1 MNQAMMLGRY
11 LQQRPSLVRVTTS
24 LGRFLRQ
31 RLGRMRRNQKV
42 YRLPRSRPRWG
53 GGDHFDTDAA
63 RTAGN
68 EQPRRRAKRHKPSLC
83 LGLWPR
89 SRGRG
94 PEDIVGQLRQHHRC
108 KAYWAGNQA
117 PPRGRFGVLRPR
129 GSLVSASREGPAE
142 KGTLRNPNLVAG
154 ATASERHSV
163 KLVRENPPSQWKP
176 VFPISPSVAIANA
189 TLAQQIHG
197 VRAQPREEE
206 LIRWAL
212 QATMLL
218 GGARGGTLGADKR
231 AQGRS

>member
-1 MNQAMMLGRY
+1 MTSRRFPPDLSDTTPLEAGDAARHRSAVGSGIYFSADRRDIQYAVTELVRHMAMPRRCDMNQAMMLGRY

-94 PEDIVGQLRQHHRC
+94 PEDMVGQLRQHHRC

-142 KGTLRNPNLVAG
+142 KG
-154 ATASERHSV
+154 ERHGKPGELPYETPTWS
-163 KLVRENPPSQWKP
+163 REPP
-176 VFPISPSVAIANA
+176 
-189 TLAQQIHG
+189 
-197 VRAQPREEE
+197 PRRG
-206 LIRWAL
+206 IR
-212 QATMLL
+212 
-218 GGARGGTLGADKR
+218 
-231 AQGRS
+231 

>member
-1 MNQAMMLGRY
+1 M
-11 LQQRPSLVRVTTS
+11 VITS
-24 LGRFLRQ
+24 TQTQPGLPATSSPDAELRGIS
-31 RLGRMRRNQKV
+31 RACVLDFGLEV
-42 YRLPRSRPRWG
+42 EVEVPRISS
-53 GGDHFDTDAA
+53 DSSASI
-63 RTAGN
+63 TA
-68 EQPRRRAKRHKPSLC
+68 AKRI
-83 LGLWPR
+83 G
-89 SRGRG
+89 
-94 PEDIVGQLRQHHRC
+94 
-108 KAYWAGNQA
+108 AGNQA